1 MMGQLASKIKA
12 HYVTRNLQRYNIEA
26 RTEKILKADELR
38 PSPRY
43 VSPKLNKISLTF
55 NKSILNM
62 RDNHDLKW

>member
-1 MMGQLASKIKA
+1 MGQLASKIKA

-43 VSPKLNKISLTF
+43 VNPKLNKISL
-55 NKSILNM
+55 K
-62 RDNHDLKW
+62 D